1 MSSLM
6 MCIATFRLH
15 TANLHQAIR
24 STGFGH
30 SYKAGCSAVTGCFFH
45 SCDWRVSILGSPLSY
60 VSPVVVFLIVGIHA
74 SGIYIPLS
82 LLMLLGWSHCFTK
95 KKDKVKMIFSFF
107 QSVTTFCSSCF
118 LNTACSYWNDTLR
131 LECSIPWVF
140 GTRFSSQHWHSSHN
154 HISHTPEVLD
164 FHLLVQQYTHS
175 GHKIKLVRSSTYHS
189 FNKLF

>member
-1 MSSLM
+1 MMSSLM

-60 VSPVVVFLIVGIHA
+60 VSPVVVFLIVGINA

-82 LLMLLGWSHCFTK
+82 LLMLLG
-95 KKDKVKMIFSFF
+95 
-107 QSVTTFCSSCF
+107 
-118 LNTACSYWNDTLR
+118 
-131 LECSIPWVF
+131 
-140 GTRFSSQHWHSSHN
+140 
-154 HISHTPEVLD
+154 
-164 FHLLVQQYTHS
+164 
-175 GHKIKLVRSSTYHS
+175 
-189 FNKLF
+189 